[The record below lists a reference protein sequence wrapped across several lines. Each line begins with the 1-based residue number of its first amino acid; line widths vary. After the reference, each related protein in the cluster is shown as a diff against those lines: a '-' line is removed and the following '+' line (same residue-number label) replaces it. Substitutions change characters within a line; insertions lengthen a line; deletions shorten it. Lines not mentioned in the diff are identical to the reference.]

1 VLPYARILIVES
13 PGFSSDSVRTSR
25 SVLRQ
30 QADEV
35 RGLIE
40 SAPDQFDVDTP
51 AIAARCIVGATYEAF
66 YCWLEESLETRM
78 PAANVARAA
87 ARFNT
92 QAI

>member
-1 VLPYARILIVES
+1 
-13 PGFSSDSVRTSR
+13 
-25 SVLRQ
+25 
-30 QADEV
+30 
-35 RGLIE
+35 
-40 SAPDQFDVDTP
+40 VDTP
-51 AIAARCIVGATYEAF
+51 AIATRCIVGATYEAF